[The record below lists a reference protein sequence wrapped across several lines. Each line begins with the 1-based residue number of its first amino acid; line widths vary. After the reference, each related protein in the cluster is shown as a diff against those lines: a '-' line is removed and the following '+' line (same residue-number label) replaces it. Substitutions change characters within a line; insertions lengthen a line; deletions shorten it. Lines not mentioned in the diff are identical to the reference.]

1 MTTQK
6 KLSKLSKAEQKL
18 KKREDEKTL
27 IAKILIV
34 VAAIVFLGMVINTA
48 VATDLTFQ
56 FSNPSFS
63 GMGQSAHY
71 LTIDEQERSRKQGIL
86 EDLESRAED
95 VIREQENTTLAK
107 FVRNLES
114 RIFAQ
119 LSQDLANSLFNS
131 ESGGSGGVFDLQGN
145 QISFI
150 NTGTEIVLLVT
161 DLDGGITE
169 IRIPVGSFGICSTDE
184 CAL

>member
-1 MTTQK
+1 MNK
-6 KLSKLSKAEQKL
+6 WLMIISLF
-18 KKREDEKTL
+18 
-27 IAKILIV
+27 
-34 VAAIVFLGMVINTA
+34 AIPA
-48 VATDLTFQ
+48 QATDLVFT

-63 GMGQSAHY
+63 GFNQSAHY
-71 LTIDEQERSRKQGIL
+71 LTIDEQERTRKAEII
-86 EDLESRAED
+86 EELESRAED
-95 VIREQENTTLAK
+95 VLREEENTTLAK

-145 QISFI
+145 QISFV

>member
-1 MTTQK
+1 MNK
-6 KLSKLSKAEQKL
+6 WLMIISLFAVS
-18 KKREDEKTL
+18 
-27 IAKILIV
+27 AK
-34 VAAIVFLGMVINTA
+34 
-48 VATDLTFQ
+48 ATDLVFT

-63 GMGQSAHY
+63 GFNQSAHY
-71 LTIDEQERSRKQGIL
+71 LTIDEQERTRKAEII
-86 EDLESRAED
+86 EELESRAED
-95 VIREQENTTLAK
+95 VLREEENTTLAK

-145 QISFI
+145 QISFV

>member
-1 MTTQK
+1 LTSRRGRA
-6 KLSKLSKAEQKL
+6 KLEELESKAE
-18 KKREDEKTL
+18 D
-27 IAKILIV
+27 IL
-34 VAAIVFLGMVINTA
+34 
-48 VATDLTFQ
+48 
-56 FSNPSFS
+56 
-63 GMGQSAHY
+63 
-71 LTIDEQERSRKQGIL
+71 
-86 EDLESRAED
+86 RAE
-95 VIREQENTTLAK
+95 ENTTLAK
-107 FVRNLES
+107 FIRNLES

-145 QISFI
+145 QISFV

-184 CAL
+184 CAF